1 MSNLTVGLAITGGL
15 VLAAVVAHGA
25 WTARKARPKMESP
38 ESSLDIPPAV
48 EPQLDGFGGPLG
60 AKAELPEISDRDLS
74 AGALKVASPAAP
86 VAVQRVCLDALIDAI
101 APIEL
106 DAPISGDAAIAAMPA
121 TRRAGTKPL
130 MLEGQN
136 AASQAWEQP
145 VPRERYTALQIGVQL
160 ANRSGA
166 LNEIEFSEFVQKAQA
181 CADAVSGNI
190 ALPDMFEQVAR
201 AKELDQFA
209 AQYDAQLGFTLRAR
223 AAAWSPGYVQQHAK
237 RQGFV
242 AGAVPGRM
250 VLAATSLGLPPV
262 LDLSFDSQAA
272 LADDPANTALREF
285 RVNLDVAQ
293 VTRSERPFVRMRDVA
308 IAMAASM
315 EGLITD
321 DAGNILSAESLDRI
335 GADLEQLYDTL
346 EERDLAAGSM
356 LARRLF
362 S

>member
-1 MSNLTVGLAITGGL
+1 MSNLTAGLAIAGGL

-25 WTARKARPKMESP
+25 WTTRKARPKVESP
-38 ESSLDIPPAV
+38 ESMPAAT
-48 EPQLDGFGGPLG
+48 EPRLDGFVPGMAGTP
-60 AKAELPEISDRDLS
+60 AALPDVTDRDLS
-74 AGALKVASPAAP
+74 AGALKVGTPPPPAAI
-86 VAVQRVCLDALIDAI
+86 QRVTLDALVDAI

-106 DAPISGDAAIAAMPA
+106 DATISGDAAIAAMPA
-121 TRRAGTKPL
+121 ARRAGTKPL

-136 AASQAWEQP
+136 ASTQTWEQP

-181 CADAVSGNI
+181 CADAVSGNVQ
-190 ALPDMFEQVAR
+190 LPDMFEQVAR

-242 AGAVPGRM
+242 PGAVPGRM
-250 VLAATSLGLPPV
+250 VLPAAAVGAQPV

-293 VTRSERPFVRMRDVA
+293 VPRSERPFVRMRDVA

-321 DAGNILSAESLDRI
+321 DNGNILSAEALDRI